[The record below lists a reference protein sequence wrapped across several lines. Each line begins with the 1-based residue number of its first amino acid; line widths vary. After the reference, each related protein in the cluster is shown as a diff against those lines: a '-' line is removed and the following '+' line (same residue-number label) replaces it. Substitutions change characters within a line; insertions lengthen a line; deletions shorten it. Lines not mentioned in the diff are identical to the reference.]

1 MTTPQDPN
9 NSDSNPESNSASNS
23 EFNGSN
29 DSTGSTDY
37 GSHAASSSFGSSQD
51 NQDHTTQFGA
61 NDQTQQFGGYD
72 HDQEYDQIQQF
83 GGYDQTQQF
92 GQDQQFNQNQQFG
105 QDQQSGGYGQTQQ
118 YGQDQQYG
126 AYGQN
131 QAAFGAYPQQQAPI
145 AGAKKDS
152 FFSALF
158 DLSFTRYAT
167 PSVAKTVYIIS
178 MVVISLYTL
187 FGIIACLALLAD
199 GGAEAVF
206 GLIFGVPIVLLLGL
220 TMLAL
225 FRVSLEV
232 SVAQIRTSEAAM
244 SMNNRLA
251 QSNTQAPATND
262 PFGGYNNQSF

>member
-9 NSDSNPESNSASNS
+9 NSDSNPESNSTSNS

-29 DSTGSTDY
+29 DSTGSTGY

-61 NDQTQQFGGYD
+61 NDQTQQFGQD
-72 HDQEYDQIQQF
+72 QQF
-83 GGYDQTQQF
+83 GGYDQTQQY
-92 GQDQQFNQNQQFG
+92 GQDQQF
-105 QDQQSGGYGQTQQ
+105 GGYGQTQQ

-145 AGAKKDS
+145 ADAKKDS

-158 DLSFTRYAT
+158 DLSFTKYAT

-178 MVVISLYTL
+178 MVVIGLYTL

-251 QSNTQAPATND
+251 QSNTQTPATND

>member
-72 HDQEYDQIQQF
+72 HDQQ
-83 GGYDQTQQF
+83 
-92 GQDQQFNQNQQFG
+92 
-105 QDQQSGGYGQTQQ
+105 YGQTQQ

-145 AGAKKDS
+145 AGAQKDS

-158 DLSFTRYAT
+158 DLSFTKYAT

-178 MVVISLYTL
+178 MVVIGLYTL

-199 GGAEAVF
+199 GGAGAVL

-251 QSNTQAPATND
+251 QSKTQLPATND
-262 PFGGYNNQSF
+262 PFGGYNNQSL

>member
-29 DSTGSTDY
+29 DSTGSTGY
-37 GSHAASSSFGSSQD
+37 GSHAAGSSFGSSQD

-61 NDQTQQFGGYD
+61 NDQTQQFGQD
-72 HDQEYDQIQQF
+72 QQF

-158 DLSFTRYAT
+158 DLSFTKYAT

>member
-29 DSTGSTDY
+29 DSTGSTGY

-61 NDQTQQFGGYD
+61 NDQTQQFGQD
-72 HDQEYDQIQQF
+72 QQF

-158 DLSFTRYAT
+158 DLSFTKYAT

>member
-29 DSTGSTDY
+29 DSTGSTGY

-61 NDQTQQFGGYD
+61 NDQTQQFGQD
-72 HDQEYDQIQQF
+72 QQF

-92 GQDQQFNQNQQFG
+92 GQDQQF
-105 QDQQSGGYGQTQQ
+105 GGYGQTQQ

-158 DLSFTRYAT
+158 DLSFTKYAT

-178 MVVISLYTL
+178 MVVIGLYTL

>member
-9 NSDSNPESNSASNS
+9 NSNSDS
-23 EFNGSN
+23 EFNGRD
-29 DSTGSTDY
+29 DSTGSTGY
-37 GSHAASSSFGSSQD
+37 GSHAASSSFGSSQN

-61 NDQTQQFGGYD
+61 NDQTQQYGQ
-72 HDQEYDQIQQF
+72 DQQY
-83 GGYDQTQQF
+83 GGYDQTQQY
-92 GQDQQFNQNQQFG
+92 GQDQQINQNQQFG
-105 QDQQSGGYGQTQQ
+105 QDQQYGGYDQTQQ
-118 YGQDQQYG
+118 YGQSQQYG

-158 DLSFTRYAT
+158 DLSFTKYAT
-167 PSVAKTVYIIS
+167 PSVAKTLYVLM
-178 MVVISLYTL
+178 MVVL
-187 FGIIACLALLAD
+187 GIFVLVELGLILMMVVQDGALGML
-199 GGAEAVF
+199 
-206 GLIFGVPIVLLLGL
+206 GLIFILPLVLLSSLA
-220 TMLAL
+220 MLAL

-244 SMNNRLA
+244 SMNNRFA
-251 QSNTQAPATND
+251 QSNTQTPATND

>member
-23 EFNGSN
+23 GFNGSN
-29 DSTGSTDY
+29 DSTGSTGY
-37 GSHAASSSFGSSQD
+37 GSHAASSSFGSSQE

-61 NDQTQQFGGYD
+61 NGQTQQFGQD
-72 HDQEYDQIQQF
+72 QQF
-83 GGYDQTQQF
+83 GGYDQTQQY
-92 GQDQQFNQNQQFG
+92 GQDQQFNQTQQFG
-105 QDQQSGGYGQTQQ
+105 QDQQFGG
-118 YGQDQQYG
+118 YGQDQQFG

-131 QAAFGAYPQQQAPI
+131 QAAFGAYPQQQTPI

-158 DLSFTRYAT
+158 DLSFTKYAT

-178 MVVISLYTL
+178 MVVIGLYTL

-199 GGAEAVF
+199 GGPEAVF

-251 QSNTQAPATND
+251 QSNIQTPATND
-262 PFGGYNNQSF
+262 PFSGYNNQSF

>member
-29 DSTGSTDY
+29 DSTGSTGY
-37 GSHAASSSFGSSQD
+37 GSHAAGSSFGSSQD

-61 NDQTQQFGGYD
+61 NDQTQQFGQD
-72 HDQEYDQIQQF
+72 QQF

-92 GQDQQFNQNQQFG
+92 GKDQKFNQNQQFG

-158 DLSFTRYAT
+158 DLSFTKYAT